1 MPFPQLSPKMI
12 HHQLLMMLRGGCSFS
27 NRSVTHHV
35 NSLLSTKNQSAPE
48 IGLFWVIGVLTSLLQ
63 GKQPPGVPASAG
75 SPPRAWRTDVLL
87 VGSSHLLGRG
97 HLSTKEL
104 VTLSKYF
111 CPSLPTEKWEHCRP
125 AELHGPLDVPGHN
138 TIQQTTSILL
148 LTCIKGFSCSP
159 CSFPSRS
166 SVDLICLRFDESKA
180 GPALCTRCLTHS

>member
-1 MPFPQLSPKMI
+1 MAGVRSPFMPFPQLSPKMI

-35 NSLLSTKNQSAPE
+35 NSLPSTTNQSAPE

-104 VTLSKYF
+104 VTSSKSL
-111 CPSLPTEKWEHCRP
+111 CPSLSAEKWAQQSCTAQYMCP
-125 AELHGPLDVPGHN
+125 AI
-138 TIQQTTSILL
+138 IQSN
-148 LTCIKGFSCSP
+148 KSPPFSY
-159 CSFPSRS
+159 
-166 SVDLICLRFDESKA
+166 L
-180 GPALCTRCLTHS
+180 PA